1 MLKQSRH
8 AIGNL
13 INRYRAVLRTCSLC
27 NVFGSLAAAS
37 AAVMLSASLVSA
49 STLEFTGGSADP
61 ALGTGPVWN
70 IGSSLFPTETSSGN
84 TVIVTGGSIAGDVYG
99 NGILDT
105 EVRGNSIEFTGGTVD
120 GANDHRI
127 VMAAA
132 AAATAAAAPVT
143 VTGAEAVRKSYPSF
157 WEEYKRLG
165 GSFDVL

>member
-1 MLKQSRH
+1 MTSIKKNAL
-8 AIGNL
+8 AVCALVLLGC
-13 INRYRAVLRTCSLC
+13 AAMTVVDGVLRPPYAVKSAVKLTL
-27 NVFGSLAAAS
+27 FLLAPLLYEYTAGRDGHRALFRIQRR
-37 AAVMLSASLVSA
+37 ALLR
-49 STLEFTGGSADP
+49 
-61 ALGTGPVWN
+61 ALGVPAEETAD
-70 IGSSLFPTETSSGN
+70 SLT
-84 TVIVTGGSIAGDVYG
+84 
-99 NGILDT
+99 
-105 EVRGNSIEFTGGTVD
+105 VRGMPSFSGGTVD